1 MTVHTLPDVTAAPHS
16 PAEVLNPVDVEH
28 NIQIV
33 SNRIANGVSVIT
45 KAEKEARSKRR
56 AFDLAYAHAYKA
68 ASDEPAHQRKYSAEI
83 VAMPHREAAE
93 VAEIAFHHAERTGKA
108 LERELFAWQSIL
120 NSVRAMYN
128 TAGAR

>member
-1 MTVHTLPDVTAAPHS
+1 MDGNGQATG
-16 PAEVLNPVDVEH
+16 VLNPVEAET
-28 NIQIV
+28 NIRDV
-33 SNRIANGVSVIT
+33 SNRIAKGVGVIT
-45 KAEKEARSKRR
+45 AAEREARRLRR
-56 AFDLAYAHAYKA
+56 ACDLAYAHAYKA